1 MAVKNLITNKTI
13 IIRVLNKPIN
23 IKQLSEETGVD
34 EAICRERDSW
44 FLHDGMW
51 HYYKRFYNFP
61 GGSPEEMKFI
71 NELMGE
77 VLSKRLDI
85 ESIHYKIAENRGFIG
100 LLSKNFLKPNQQYFF
115 MKDLKLMS
123 QFYDTSN
130 LEKIRKLCKDDENYK
145 ELLSEI
151 FKLVAIDLYMNQE
164 DRNFTNMQ
172 FTRKDG
178 ELHLAPLYDFEDSC
192 REPFTPEYS
201 SAFLGMQ
208 VEEVDKYPLLGEY
221 LNKLYSAKI
230 GTVLEQ
236 IEDERKLLIPTPIK
250 EKYEAYEEDRRM
262 MLKR

>member
-1 MAVKNLITNKTI
+1 MAVKDLVTNKTNV
-13 IIRVLNKPIN
+13 IRVLEKPID
-23 IKQLSEETGVD
+23 IKRLSQETGVD
-34 EAICRERDSW
+34 EETCRERDSW
-44 FLHDGMW
+44 FLYEGIW

-77 VLSKRLDI
+77 ILSKKLGI
-85 ESIHYKIAENRGFIG
+85 ESIHYKIADNKGFIG
-100 LLSKNFLKPNQQYFF
+100 LLSENFLKPDQKYFF
-115 MKDLKLMS
+115 MRDLRIMS
-123 QFYDTSN
+123 QFTNTSN
-130 LEKIRKLCKDDENYK
+130 LEKIRRLCKDDENYRQ
-145 ELLSEI
+145 LLSEI

-192 REPFTPEYS
+192 REPFTEDYS
-201 SAFLGMQ
+201 SAFLGMK
-208 VEEVDKYPLLGEY
+208 VEDADKYPLLGEY
-221 LNKLYSAKI
+221 LSRLYSTRI

-236 IEDERKLLIPTPIK
+236 IEDERKILIPTPIK

-262 MLKR
+262 MLRR